1 MPAAPLR
8 VGDGDCAVNLEIFV
22 EWVSRQGYQVV
33 ATPSSYW
40 YEIRRRV
47 FQAIPFHH
55 LITPSDAE
63 LNSLLR
69 GKRALALRYSTP
81 LEADEGKLSYHVL
94 NADKS
99 YDLARFSRSSRYDV
113 RKGLKYAGVEPIS
126 LSRLASEGWL
136 LRQETIARQGRSGAE
151 SQTWWQRLCHSAEGL
166 PGFDAWGAVREH
178 QLMAS
183 ILTFTLGD
191 CCVGLYQQCCAE
203 ALTTCVNNAL
213 TYSFTKEVLTRPTI
227 NQVFYG
233 LHSLDAD
240 ERLDKFKFRMGYVA
254 QPVRQRVVLPRR
266 MQWLL
271 NGASYRVLK
280 AARRWWPTQAT
291 LAKAEGMA
299 RFYLEGRKPLAEQVW
314 PQCVK
319 EATTGLLSKE
329 AKTQLLRL

>member
-1 MPAAPLR
+1 M
-8 VGDGDCAVNLEIFV
+8 NLEIFV
-22 EWVSRQGYQVV
+22 EWIRRQGYQVV

-63 LNSLLR
+63 LNLLLR
-69 GKRALALRYSTP
+69 GKRAVALRYSTP
-81 LEADEGKLSYHVL
+81 LAADEGKLSYHVV

-99 YDLARFSRSSRYDV
+99 YDLAQFSRSSRYDV
-113 RKGLKYAGVEPIS
+113 RKGLRYAGVEPIS

-136 LRQETIARQGRSGAE
+136 LRQETIARQGRCGAE
-151 SQTWWQRLCHSAEGL
+151 SETWWQRLCRSAEGL
-166 PGFDAWGAVREH
+166 PGFDAWGAVRE
-178 QLMAS
+178 QKLMAS

-233 LHSLDAD
+233 LHSLDAE

-254 QPVRQRVVLPRR
+254 KPVRQRVVFNGW
-266 MQWLL
+266 MQLLL
-271 NGASYRVLK
+271 NGASYRILK
-280 AARRWWPTQAT
+280 AARRRWPTQAT
-291 LAKAEGMA
+291 LAKVEGMA
-299 RFYLEGRKPLAEQVW
+299 RFYLEGKKPLAEQIW
-314 PQCVK
+314 PECVK
-319 EATTGLLSKE
+319 EATTELLGKEAETELLSI
-329 AKTQLLRL
+329 

>member
-1 MPAAPLR
+1 M
-8 VGDGDCAVNLEIFV
+8 NTEIFV
-22 EWVSRQGYQVV
+22 EWIKRQGYQVV

-40 YEIRRRV
+40 YEIRSRV
-47 FQAIPFHH
+47 FQAIPFHE
-55 LITPSDAE
+55 LITPSEAE
-63 LNSLLR
+63 LNLLLG
-69 GKRALALRYSTP
+69 GKRAVALRYSTP
-81 LEADEGKLSYHVL
+81 MEADEGKLSYHVI

-99 YDLARFSRSSRYDV
+99 YDLAQFSRSSRYDV

-136 LRQETIARQGRSGAE
+136 LRQETIARQGRSGGEGAI
-151 SQTWWQRLCHSAEGL
+151 WWERLCRSAEGL
-166 PGFDAWGAVREH
+166 SGFDAWGAVREGK
-178 QLMAS
+178 LMAS

-213 TYSFTKEVLTRPTI
+213 TYSFTKEVLTRPAI

-240 ERLDKFKFRMGYVA
+240 ERLDKFKFRMGYIA
-254 QPVRQRVVLPRR
+254 KPVRQRVVFNRW
-266 MQWLL
+266 MQLLL

-280 AARRWWPTQAT
+280 AIRSRWPTQAT

-299 RFYLEGRKPLAEQVW
+299 RFYLEGSKPLAEQVW
-314 PQCVK
+314 PECVK
-319 EATTGLLSKE
+319 EGKTELLSKE
-329 AKTQLLRL
+329 GKTELLSI

>member
-1 MPAAPLR
+1 
-8 VGDGDCAVNLEIFV
+8 VNIEIFV
-22 EWVSRQGYQVV
+22 EWIRRQGYQVV

-40 YEIRRRV
+40 YEIRSRV

-55 LITPSDAE
+55 LIAPSEAE
-63 LNSLLR
+63 LRLLLG
-69 GKRALALRYSTP
+69 GKRAVALRYSTP
-81 LEADEGKLSYHVL
+81 LEADEGKLSYHVV
-94 NADKS
+94 NTYKD
-99 YDLARFSRSSRYDV
+99 YDLAQFSRSSRYDV

-136 LRQETIARQGRSGAE
+136 LRQETIARQGRSGGE
-151 SQTWWQRLCHSAEGL
+151 SETWWQRLCRSAEGL
-166 PGFDAWGAVREH
+166 SGFEAWGAVRE
-178 QLMAS
+178 QRLMAS
-183 ILTFTLGD
+183 IFTFTLGD

-254 QPVRQRVVLPRR
+254 KPVRQRVVLNRW
-266 MQWLL
+266 MQLLL
-271 NGASYRVLK
+271 NGASYRVLR
-280 AARRWWPTQAT
+280 AIRCRWPTQAT

-314 PQCVK
+314 PECVK
-319 EATTGLLSKE
+319 EGKTELLSV
-329 AKTQLLRL
+329 

>member
-1 MPAAPLR
+1 MN
-8 VGDGDCAVNLEIFV
+8 VDIFV
-22 EWVSRQGYQVV
+22 EWIKRQGYGVV

-40 YEIRRRV
+40 YEIRSRV

-55 LITPSDAE
+55 LIAPSEAE
-63 LNSLLR
+63 LDLLL
-69 GKRALALRYSTP
+69 GEKRAVALRYSTP
-81 LEADEGKLSYHVL
+81 VEAGEGKLSYHVV
-94 NADKS
+94 NTDKS
-99 YDLARFSRSSRYDV
+99 YDLAQFSRSSRYDV

-136 LRQETIARQGRSGAE
+136 LRQETIARQGRSGGE
-151 SQTWWQRLCHSAEGL
+151 SATWWERLCRSAEGL
-166 PGFDAWGAVREH
+166 AGFDTWGAVREGK
-178 QLMAS
+178 LMAS

-254 QPVRQRVVLPRR
+254 KPVRQRVVFNRW
-266 MQWLL
+266 MQFLL
-271 NGASYRVLK
+271 NRASYRVLR
-280 AARRWWPTQAT
+280 AVRQRWPTQAT

-299 RFYLEGRKPLAEQVW
+299 RFYLEGKKPLAEQVW
-314 PQCVK
+314 PECVK
-319 EATTGLLSKE
+319 EGKTELLSV
-329 AKTQLLRL
+329 